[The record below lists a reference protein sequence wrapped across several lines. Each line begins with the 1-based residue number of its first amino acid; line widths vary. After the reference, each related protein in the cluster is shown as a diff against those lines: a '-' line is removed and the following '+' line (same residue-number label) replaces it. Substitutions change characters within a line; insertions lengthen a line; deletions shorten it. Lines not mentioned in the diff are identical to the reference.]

1 MRKHSM
7 NILFTEGNDTDL
19 RSGDHLD
26 VSIRKIKI
34 RIKAG

>member
-7 NILFTEGNDTDL
+7 NLNFTEGNDTDL

-34 RIKAG
+34 RIIVG